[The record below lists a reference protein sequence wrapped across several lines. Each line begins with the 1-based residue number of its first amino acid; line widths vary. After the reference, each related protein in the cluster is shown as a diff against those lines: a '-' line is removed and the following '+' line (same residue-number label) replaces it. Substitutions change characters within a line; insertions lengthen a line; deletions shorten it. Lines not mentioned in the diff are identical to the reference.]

1 MLFINVWFASIA
13 PLGLFFTL
21 LIMIADYWITKYMLL
36 RMNSQSKILSIEIS
50 KPLSFL
56 ELIPLIYIA
65 GIFPFILK
73 ISTTLSLEL
82 FMNQFYTY
90 GLVLIILLVMVVVY
104 LTLFYKQKMFVPPM
118 TYRQI

>member
-13 PLGLFFTL
+13 PLGLLFTL

-36 RMNSQSKILSIEIS
+36 RINSQSKILSIEIS

-73 ISTTLSLEL
+73 ISTTLSL
-82 FMNQFYTY
+82 
-90 GLVLIILLVMVVVY
+90 
-104 LTLFYKQKMFVPPM
+104 
-118 TYRQI
+118 

>member
-13 PLGLFFTL
+13 PLGLLFTL
-21 LIMIADYWITKYMLL
+21 LIMIGDYWITKYMLL
-36 RMNSQSKILSIEIS
+36 RINSQSKILSIEIS

-73 ISTTLSLEL
+73 ISTTLSL
-82 FMNQFYTY
+82 
-90 GLVLIILLVMVVVY
+90 
-104 LTLFYKQKMFVPPM
+104 
-118 TYRQI
+118 

>member
-21 LIMIADYWITKYMLL
+21 CIMIGDYWITKYFLVKI
-36 RMNSQSKILSIEIS
+36 NSQSRILSIEIS

-65 GIFPFILK
+65 GILPFILK
-73 ISTTLSLEL
+73 ISRTLNL
-82 FMNQFYTY
+82 
-90 GLVLIILLVMVVVY
+90 
-104 LTLFYKQKMFVPPM
+104 
-118 TYRQI
+118 

>member
-21 LIMIADYWITKYMLL
+21 VIMIGDYWITKYMLV

-56 ELIPLIYIA
+56 
-65 GIFPFILK
+65 
-73 ISTTLSLEL
+73 
-82 FMNQFYTY
+82 
-90 GLVLIILLVMVVVY
+90 
-104 LTLFYKQKMFVPPM
+104 
-118 TYRQI
+118 